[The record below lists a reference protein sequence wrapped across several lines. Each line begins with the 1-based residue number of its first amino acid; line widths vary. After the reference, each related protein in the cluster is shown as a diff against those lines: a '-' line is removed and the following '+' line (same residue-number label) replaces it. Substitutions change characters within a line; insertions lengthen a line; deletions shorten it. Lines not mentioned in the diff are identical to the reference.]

1 MPQFLEM
8 TLAGESVRLYADR
21 ALYWIGTSALII
33 ADLHLGKEDVF
44 RSSGIAVPAG
54 ETQRDL
60 QRLARLLAATQA
72 RSLWILG
79 DFLHG
84 PRTERA
90 EGLWAEFRDTHIH
103 VQIGVIPGNHDRR
116 LTAES
121 LRLDVLRDE
130 MVADPFLMRHSPL
143 AADKSSLHVLCGHI
157 HPMLKIAGAG
167 RHPLFWLRPDCTVLP
182 AFSGFTGGW
191 RVRPS
196 DAYGSAVCDGKDIVV
211 FR

>member
-1 MPQFLEM
+1 MPRVLE
-8 TLAGESVRLYADR
+8 TALAGEPVRLYADR
-21 ALYWIGTSALII
+21 ALYWIGTGALII

-44 RSSGIAVPAG
+44 RASGIAVPAG

-60 QRLARLLAATQA
+60 QRLARLLTATQA
-72 RSLWILG
+72 RSLLILG

-90 EGLWAEFRDTHIH
+90 ESLWAEFRDTHMNVH
-103 VQIGVIPGNHDRR
+103 IGVIPGNHDRR

-121 LRLDVLRDE
+121 LRLDVLSGE
-130 MVADPFLMRHSPL
+130 LVAEPFLLRHSPP
-143 AADKSSLHVLCGHI
+143 AADVPLYVICGHI
-157 HPMLKIAGAG
+157 HPMLRIPGVG
-167 RHPLFWLRPDCTVLP
+167 RHPLFWMRPNCIVLP

-191 RVRPS
+191 NVRPS
-196 DAYGSAVCDGKDIVV
+196 DAYGSAVCDEDEIVL